1 MNQSKHKVICIGI
14 HEYIKSGSTCTSL
27 SHRCIFEETWTITK
41 LSRPCLS
48 VRSEV
53 GLKQYELQFLCWF
66 FFLRKGYF
74 LLKWQNISWLKSFCK
89 PCCTHSTQNWYIDVS
104 YEYTGGWVS
113 IWLNSKFLYRWA
125 IKTYSINS
133 NLVPAR
139 CVLTELCFLNFE
151 KKNSHFP
158 FSNFWRDAYIKVI
171 EISYTGNCKQN
182 TGRVWI

>member
-1 MNQSKHKVICIGI
+1 MYITVASVHFRRNVDNYKTFKTLSISPLRSGI
-14 HEYIKSGSTCTSL
+14 KAIWAT
-27 SHRCIFEETWTITK
+27 IFMLI
-41 LSRPCLS
+41 
-48 VRSEV
+48 
-53 GLKQYELQFLCWF
+53 

-171 EISYTGNCKQN
+171 EISYTVNCKQN